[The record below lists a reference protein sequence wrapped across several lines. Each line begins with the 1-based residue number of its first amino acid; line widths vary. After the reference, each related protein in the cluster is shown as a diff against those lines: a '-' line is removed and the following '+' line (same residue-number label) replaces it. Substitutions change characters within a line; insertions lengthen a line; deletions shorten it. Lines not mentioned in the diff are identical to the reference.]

1 MGDGPGRAAE
11 TPSDA
16 SPLSIGPLI
25 VGLGGATRANSS
37 TERLLRH
44 ALALCEAMGARTRL
58 IGSEALHLPLYTAD
72 HTERG
77 GEAATLVE
85 ALRAADGLM
94 VATPAYHGAPSG
106 LIKNALDYAEDLR
119 DADRP
124 YLDGRAVGCLVTAGG
139 WQGGGGS
146 LVSLREIVHALRG
159 WPTPL
164 GIVVNTSEPVFDGPG
179 DAPASADLNDRLQI
193 MADQVVKFAR
203 VRSML

>member
-1 MGDGPGRAAE
+1 MADGLGRTARE
-11 TPSDA
+11 LSSPPSV
-16 SPLSIGPLI
+16 GPLI

-44 ALALCEAMGARTRL
+44 TLSLCAALGARTQL
-58 IGSEALHLPLYTAD
+58 ISSEALNLPLYAPD
-72 HTERG
+72 
-77 GEAATLVE
+77 EAGRSPAAASLVGH
-85 ALRAADGLM
+85 LRAADGLV

-119 DADRP
+119 EGERP

-164 GIVVNTSEPVFDGPG
+164 GLVVNTSEPVFDGPG
-179 DAPASADLNDRLQI
+179 DAPASPDLNERLRI
-193 MADQVVKFAR
+193 MAGQVVGFAQMR
-203 VRSML
+203 ARAA